1 MVANRG
7 VICLIQLRASG
18 LIADHVD
25 VDQRHR
31 EFREHRWTRLP
42 AVLEP
47 RLLQYVGASIDRDAW
62 SAHFEEGF
70 DAHEVLSA
78 NAAAVKLLQFLTN
91 WPSFLSVA
99 GTITGAGP
107 LTWFGGRMYRM
118 RPHARHY
125 DDWHSD
131 NVEGRLFALS
141 INLSPRPYQGGS
153 LQIRRR
159 GDNTPHIEIANTGTG
174 DAILFDIADD
184 LVHRV
189 TDIEGTEPRIAFA
202 GWFNAT
208 APSLADR
215 LRSIVAATGGHSSS

>member
-1 MVANRG
+1 M
-7 VICLIQLRASG
+7 IQLRASG
-18 LIADHVD
+18 LIANCVA
-25 VDQRHR
+25 VDQRQR

-47 RLLQYVGASIDRDAW
+47 RLLQYIRASIDRDAW

-70 DAHEVLSA
+70 DAHEVLDA

-91 WPSFLSVA
+91 WPSFLSVV
-99 GTITGAGP
+99 GKITTAGP

-118 RPHARHY
+118 RPDARHY

-131 NVEGRLFALS
+131 NVEGRLSAMS
-141 INLSPRPYQGGS
+141 INLSPRPYRGGS
-153 LQIRRR
+153 LQLRRR
-159 GDNTPHIEIANTGTG
+159 GDTAHVEIANTVAG
-174 DAILFDIADD
+174 DAILFDISDD

-215 LRSIVAATGGHSSS
+215 LRSIAAATGGQSSS